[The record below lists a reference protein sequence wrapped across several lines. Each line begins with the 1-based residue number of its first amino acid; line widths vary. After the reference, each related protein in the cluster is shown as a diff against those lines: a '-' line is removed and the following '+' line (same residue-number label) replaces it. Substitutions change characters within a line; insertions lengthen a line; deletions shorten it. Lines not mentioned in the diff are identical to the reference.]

1 MPNRPLVHV
10 IDDDEA
16 VRDSL
21 AFLFDTADWP
31 VRTYETALSFLA
43 TVDGVG
49 CVVTDVR
56 MPEMS
61 GIELLRELRSR
72 KLAMP
77 VIVVTGHGDVPL
89 ALEAVKAGAFDFLEK
104 PFVDDHLLDSVR
116 RALASSMGGDDGDEQ
131 ARMRD
136 RLARL
141 TDPERQVLKGL
152 LAGQLTT
159 AIAEHLG
166 VNARV
171 VDAHRAKLM
180 VKMEAGSL
188 ADLARMA
195 LIAGEPGIGA
205 ESGG

>member
-1 MPNRPLVHV
+1 MPGNYLVHV

-21 AFLFDTADWP
+21 AFLFDAVDWP
-31 VRTYETALSFLA
+31 VRTYETALAFLA

-72 KLAMP
+72 RLAMP

-116 RALASSMGGDDGDEQ
+116 RALAYSAAGDDAGEQ
-131 ARMRD
+131 APARA

-141 TDPERQVLKGL
+141 TEPERLVLEGL
-152 LAGQLTT
+152 VAGQLTS
-159 AIAEHLG
+159 AIAEDLG
-166 VNARV
+166 VSART
-171 VDAHRAKLM
+171 VDAHRAKVM

-188 ADLARMA
+188 ADLARMK
-195 LIAGEPGIGA
+195 LIADDPETGA
-205 ESGG
+205 GPEG